1 MGEIREKVREV
12 EAGIRDRD
20 NYEIYENFGV
30 DDIRELLHKGQ
41 YTRLRQLVQEL
52 NDADF
57 ADYLEHMDEEEIV
70 KVFRILPKDMAADV
84 FSYLEIEF
92 QQFVITSLSDKDAGN
107 IIDNMMS
114 DDAKEL
120 MEEMP
125 ANIVKRLIA
134 NTSADT
140 RQAINHLMRYPEDS
154 AGSIMTVEYVDL
166 KEHDTVAQAIERIL
180 I

>member
-70 KVFRILPKDMAADV
+70 KVFRILPKDMAADAAREV
-84 FSYLEIEF
+84 EN
-92 QQFVITSLSDKDAGN
+92 G
-107 IIDNMMS
+107 MS
-114 DDAKEL
+114 
-120 MEEMP
+120 
-125 ANIVKRLIA
+125 
-134 NTSADT
+134 
-140 RQAINHLMRYPEDS
+140 
-154 AGSIMTVEYVDL
+154 
-166 KEHDTVAQAIERIL
+166 
-180 I
+180 